1 MCVAWCH
8 DAFGHDITHVYLP
21 SRIYTHDMTHSCIR
35 FDSDWGLHTWQDSLM
50 CVAWWHDAL
59 GHEPTHVYLPSRICT
74 RAMTHSYTCHDSF
87 IPVIRLIHTCEWL
100 VHTCEWLI
108 HTRDMTHSYAWHDSF
123 IHVRFKSDWQFS
135 HFLEFFFENQMSKL
149 TWSVYFT
156 KSDCKF
162 LYVTWLTHVCV
173 VHDAWDK
180 TWLML
185 NTIVWY
191 QRQSR
196 WMSVF
201 I

>member
-108 HTRDMTHSYAWHDSF
+108 HTRDMTHSCIRCNSDWKLHMWQDSLMYVAWSHDACGTWHNKCILDITHLYTCHDAFIHVPWLIHTRAMTHSYMWMTHSYTWHDSF
-123 IHVRFKSDWQFS
+123 IR
-135 HFLEFFFENQMSKL
+135 M
-149 TWSVYFT
+149 TW
-156 KSDCKF
+156 
-162 LYVTWLTHVCV
+162 
-173 VHDAWDK
+173 
-180 TWLML
+180 
-185 NTIVWY
+185 
-191 QRQSR
+191 
-196 WMSVF
+196 
-201 I
+201 